1 MIKLA
6 DPIGYSKEKAIEAL
20 NKYDLDL
27 LIASTPVNVF
37 YTTGL
42 PVLHVAPNPILYV
55 LSNQYPNLSMVRRDG
70 EESAIV
76 WSLYNSVEEFSWINP
91 SEVYRVGSLKAAVD
105 TLLKKIEELNLSNK
119 TIGIESYMPWY
130 QSEALHKKFP
140 NAKFVN
146 GDKAF
151 IDMRMIK
158 TEEEVRRIRKSTE
171 VAEKAIQACINA
183 TEEGLPDT
191 ELLKIAR
198 RTVVDEGAWGWDHL
212 TMSIGSSD
220 PEAPGLGIPVTRN
233 DLVRFDF
240 GAVWEGYI
248 SDISRDVV
256 IGEPPKKAAEAMNYM
271 IQVQDFCVD
280 NIKPGVNATEL
291 AENAHDFLKS
301 IAKRG
306 FYLITGHSIGLEC
319 EEAHLFSP
327 MGSMDIEFQENM
339 VLDIEVWLNVRGQG
353 LVGVE
358 DCYRVSNTG
367 CERLSSLDRNI
378 VIK

>member
-1 MIKLA
+1 MA
-6 DPIGYSKEKAIEAL
+6 DPVGYKKEKANEIL
-20 NKYDLDL
+20 NKYDIDL

-55 LSNQYPNLSMVRRDG
+55 LSNQYPNLSIVQRDG

-76 WSLYNSVEEFSWINP
+76 WSLYDSVEEFSWISP
-91 SEVYRVGSLKAAVD
+91 SEVFRVGSLKAAVD
-105 TLLKKIEELNLSNK
+105 TLLKKIEELSLSNK

-130 QSEALHKKFP
+130 QSDALQKKFP
-140 NAKFVN
+140 NANFVN

-151 IDMRMIK
+151 IDMRIVK
-158 TEEEVRRIRKSTE
+158 TEEEVRRIKKSTE

-198 RTVVDEGAWGWDHL
+198 RTIIDEDAWGWDHL

-220 PEAPGLGIPVTRN
+220 PEAPGLGVPVTRN

-256 IGEPPKKAAEAMNYM
+256 IGDPPKKAAEAMNYM
-271 IQVQDFCVD
+271 IQVQDYCVD
-280 NIKPGVNATEL
+280 NIRPGVNAPEL
-291 AENAHDFLKS
+291 AEKAQNFLKS

-319 EEAHLFSP
+319 EEAHVFSP
-327 MGSMDIEFQENM
+327 MGSMEIEFQENM

-358 DCYRVSNTG
+358 DCYRITNTG